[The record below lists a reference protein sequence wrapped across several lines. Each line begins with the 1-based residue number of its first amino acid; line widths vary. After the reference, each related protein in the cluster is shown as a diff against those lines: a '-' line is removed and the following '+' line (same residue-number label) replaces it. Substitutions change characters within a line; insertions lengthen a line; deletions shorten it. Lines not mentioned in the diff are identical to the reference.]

1 MLPRP
6 ERNRGA
12 CHYTCP
18 VITKTAR
25 KLARGTQNNSLLR
38 VLARVGFAVNGLI
51 HVLIGIIA
59 IRIAT
64 GTSDGSA
71 EADEGGALRAL
82 GESPGG
88 TAILWTVVVG
98 MFALGLWLA
107 LGAFLYPAREE
118 KRKWAH
124 RVGELAKA
132 CAYFIIAA
140 SAATLAIGAARS
152 SEGGGASEAS
162 ASLLAT
168 PGGVV
173 VLLAAGLGVFAV
185 GGYFVYKGV
194 SRDFI
199 ADLSVPKGAIGQ
211 ATVALGVTGYI
222 AKGVA
227 IAVVGVLLAVAAL
240 SVDASKAEG
249 LDGSLRAL
257 LSLPFGVAILCVV
270 GAGLIAYG
278 VYCFARAR
286 RARL

>member
-1 MLPRP
+1 M
-6 ERNRGA
+6 
-12 CHYTCP
+12 
-18 VITKTAR
+18 ITTTA
-25 KLARGTQNNSLLR
+25 KELARGTQNNSLLR

-71 EADEGGALRAL
+71 QADEGGALRAL

-88 TAILWTVVVG
+88 TVILWAVVAG

-107 LGAFLYPAREE
+107 LGAFLYPARDG

-132 CAYFIIAA
+132 GAYFIIAA
-140 SAATLAIGAARS
+140 SAATLAIGTAS
-152 SEGGGASEAS
+152 SEGGGASQAS

-173 VLLAAGLGVFAV
+173 VLMAAGLGVLAI

-199 ADLSVPKGAIGQ
+199 ADLSVPQGAMGR
-211 ATVALGVTGYI
+211 ATVALGVTGYV

-227 IAVVGVLLAVAAL
+227 ISVVGVLLAVAAL
-240 SVDASKAEG
+240 SMDASKAEG

-257 LSLPFGVAILCVV
+257 LGLPFGIAILCVV
-270 GAGLIAYG
+270 GGGLIAYG
-278 VYCFARAR
+278 AYCFARAR